1 MKKKI
6 FLTNDDGIE
15 SPALWET
22 ARALQSLG
30 DVVIAAP
37 KVQQSGTGRSMPK
50 TSPATIHEVPN
61 WDGFEGKAYAIDAS
75 PAQAVQYGVFEIMG
89 EMPDLLVSGV
99 NYGNNFSYSVT
110 ASGTLGATLEAA
122 AIGIPSIALSMETSF
137 HEFYTNSDRID
148 FSKAAVV
155 TKRIA
160 EYFFK
165 YGMPENS
172 DILKVEMTSDVQED
186 TPFKFVPLSPNRFYI
201 VDRPDRTPAQWDEP
215 FHHMKFGLAMPPEE
229 HPMDTDVYTTLVDR
243 LVAVTPLR
251 FDMSAPVDYGMLN
264 QNQV

>member
-1 MKKKI
+1 MNKKI

-30 DVVIAAP
+30 DVTIVAP

-50 TSPATIHEVPN
+50 TSPATIFKVPN
-61 WDGFEGKAYAIDAS
+61 WAGFEGQAYSIDAS
-75 PAQAVQYGVFEIMG
+75 PAQAVQYGVLEIMG
-89 EMPDLLVSGV
+89 ENPDLLVSGV

-122 AIGIPSIALSMETSF
+122 AIGIPSIALSMETAF
-137 HEFYTNSDRID
+137 HEFYTNSDLID

-155 TKRIA
+155 TRRIA
-160 EYFFK
+160 EYFFAN
-165 YGMPENS
+165 GMPAQT
-172 DILKVEMTSDVQED
+172 DILKVEMASDVEEN
-186 TPFKFVPLSPNRFYI
+186 TPFKFVPLSPERFYE
-201 VDRPDRTPAQWDEP
+201 VGRPDRTPAQWEEP
-215 FHHMKFGLAMPPEE
+215 FHAMKFGLAMPPEK
-229 HPMDTDVYTTLVDR
+229 HPENTDVYTTLVER

-251 FDMSAPVDYGMLN
+251 FDMSAPVDYGLLN